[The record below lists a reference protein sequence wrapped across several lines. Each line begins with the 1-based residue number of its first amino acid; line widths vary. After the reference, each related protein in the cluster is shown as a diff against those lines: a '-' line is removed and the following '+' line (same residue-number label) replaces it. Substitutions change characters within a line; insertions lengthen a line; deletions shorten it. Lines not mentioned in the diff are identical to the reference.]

1 MRSVGVVVVFV
12 LLASL
17 AFASCAHLPPLAPVD
32 ANQARSAAERCR
44 QAFPVQPWRATHT
57 IFAALPFGQNSEL
70 IGVTAASAEG
80 MHSILLS
87 PEGLSLFDGVQR
99 ATGGLLVHRAV
110 PPFDRPDF
118 AASLMADVGNAFL
131 SPAGAPV
138 AIGTYASGATVC
150 RWSPPAGETTDVEL
164 GEGGPRAI
172 RTYRALHVTREILL
186 VGAGDKGFFPLVV
199 LRVPGP
205 GGYELEMRLVDHE

>member
-1 MRSVGVVVVFV
+1 MRHILGLF
-12 LLASL
+12 ASL
-17 AFASCAHLPPLAPVD
+17 LVASCAHLPTLTPVD
-32 ANQARSAAERCR
+32 ANHAQSAAERCR
-44 QAFPVQPWRATHT
+44 QAFPAQPWRATHT
-57 IFAALPFGQNSEL
+57 IFAALPFGQNIEL
-70 IGVTAASAEG
+70 IGVIAVGGGELHA
-80 MHSILLS
+80 ILLS

-99 ATGGLLVHRAV
+99 TTGGLLVHRAV

-150 RWSPPAGETTDVEL
+150 RWSPPGGETTDVEL

-172 RTYRALHVTREILL
+172 RTYRAVHATREILL
-186 VGAGDKGFFPLVV
+186 VGTGTGGFFPLVV
-199 LRVPGP
+199 LRVPGS
-205 GGYELEMRLVDHE
+205 GGYELEIRLVDHE